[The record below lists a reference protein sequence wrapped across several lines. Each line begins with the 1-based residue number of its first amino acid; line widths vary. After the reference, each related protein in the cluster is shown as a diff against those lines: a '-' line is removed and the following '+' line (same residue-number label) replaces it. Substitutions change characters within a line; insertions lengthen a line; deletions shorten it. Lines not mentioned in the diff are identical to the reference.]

1 MRQRNTT
8 RRYSPTP
15 TDHSRVVMTQSEV
28 SKTEQDGA
36 RVGPLSDPRL
46 VYFSSATEN
55 TARFV
60 KRLGIPAERIPLR
73 PKDGLLSVDYDYVL
87 VVPTYGGGNLGG
99 AVPKQVIKFLNDET
113 NRSHCKGV
121 ISAGNTN
128 FGKAYCIAGDIVSKK
143 VGVPHLYKFELLGTP
158 EDVSRVQEGLRR
170 YWSTI

>member
-1 MRQRNTT
+1 MCAEAAQPGAVLPNQ
-8 RRYSPTP
+8 P
-15 TDHSRVVMTQSEV
+15 EA
-28 SKTEQDGA
+28 SKTDPGDSI
-36 RVGPLSDPRL
+36 VGSLSEPRL

-60 KRLGIPAERIPLR
+60 KRLGVPAQRIPLR
-73 PKDGLLSVDYDYVL
+73 PKDGFLSVDYDYIL

-99 AVPKQVIKFLNDET
+99 AVPKQVIKFLNNET
-113 NRSHCKGV
+113 NRNHCKGV

-158 EDVSRVQEGLRR
+158 EDVSRVQEGLKRF
-170 YWSTI
+170 WSTI